1 MSREGNREER
11 IIHGK
16 RNHFATTKWTL
27 ILAAGKGSQDG
38 ARAAVAE
45 LCRSY
50 WYPLYAHIRRLG
62 YSKEDSED
70 LTQGFL
76 ANFLEKNPFPD
87 LSPANGRFR
96 SYLLVS
102 LKNFLAND
110 WDKNRRIKRGGGVE
124 ILSLDWHN
132 ADERYQTQPVDHLS
146 PDKLFDRAWAMTLL
160 GRVLEKLAVMHAQ
173 TPWFEALKICLTA
186 DRRLMDYS
194 EVAENLTMSEG
205 AVRVAVHRLRAQYR
219 ELLRTEIGETLVNQE
234 LVQEELNS
242 LFQSFDS

>member
-1 MSREGNREER
+1 MSREGNSDEL

-16 RNHFATTKWTL
+16 GIKFATTKWTL

-62 YSKEDSED
+62 YSKEDAED

-76 ANFLEKNPFPD
+76 AHFLEKNPFPD
-87 LSPANGRFR
+87 LSPENGRFR

-102 LKNFLAND
+102 LKNFLANN
-110 WDKNRRIKRGGGVE
+110 WDKNSRIKRGGGVE

-132 ADERYQTQPVDHLS
+132 ANERYQTQPVDHLS

-160 GRVLEKLAVMHAQ
+160 SRVLEKLAEIHAK
-173 TPWFEALKICLTA
+173 TPWFADLKVCLTV
-186 DRRLMDYS
+186 DRHLMNYC
-194 EVAENLTMSEG
+194 EVAEKVNMSEG
-205 AVRVAVHRLRAQYR
+205 AVRVAVHRLRAQYKQ
-219 ELLRTEIGETLVNQE
+219 LLHEAIGETLVNQE
-234 LVQEELNS
+234 LVKEEINS
-242 LFQSFDS
+242 LFQSFES